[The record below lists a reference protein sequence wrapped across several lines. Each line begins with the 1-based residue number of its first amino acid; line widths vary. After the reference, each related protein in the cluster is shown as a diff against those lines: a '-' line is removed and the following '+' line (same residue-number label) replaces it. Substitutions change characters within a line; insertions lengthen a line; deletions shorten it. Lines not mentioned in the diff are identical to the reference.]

1 MFLLMSRLWKALKN
15 APSNTFLSRRF
26 LSAIQVAN
34 FCLPGEAPRWLGG
47 RFWLPCADGS
57 PMFVAFPGPGL
68 PSMEKITFLSVPS
81 DHKTERLGNDGKRLA
96 FVTKEDLSESAF
108 QNPAAKILLL

>member
-1 MFLLMSRLWKALKN
+1 
-15 APSNTFLSRRF
+15 
-26 LSAIQVAN
+26 
-34 FCLPGEAPRWLGG
+34 
-47 RFWLPCADGS
+47 
-57 PMFVAFPGPGL
+57 MFVAFPGPGL